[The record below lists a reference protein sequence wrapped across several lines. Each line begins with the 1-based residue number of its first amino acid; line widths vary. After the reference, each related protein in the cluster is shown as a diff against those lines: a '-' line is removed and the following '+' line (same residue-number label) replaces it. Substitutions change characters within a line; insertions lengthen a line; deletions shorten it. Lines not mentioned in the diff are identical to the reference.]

1 MLDCAHKKEIVRID
15 DDVEKTNANFIN
27 YALKNE
33 VQEKFRKTEQEIW
46 EELALKLERTN
57 FENKVKELVDE
68 TEIEKKSVGKQLN
81 QIREVTDRTRRK
93 IEENTH

>member
-1 MLDCAHKKEIVRID
+1 MLDCAHKKEIVRLD
-15 DDVEKTNANFIN
+15 DDVEKTNAKFIN

-33 VQEKFRKTEQEIW
+33 VLEKFRKTEQEIW

-68 TEIEKKSVGKQLN
+68 SEIEKKSVGKQLN

>member
-1 MLDCAHKKEIVRID
+1 MLDCAHKKEIVRLD
-15 DDVEKTNANFIN
+15 DDVEKTNAKFIN

-33 VQEKFRKTEQEIW
+33 VLEKFRKTEQEIW

-57 FENKVKELVDE
+57 FENKIKELVDE
-68 TEIEKKSVGKQLN
+68 SEIEKKSVGKQLN